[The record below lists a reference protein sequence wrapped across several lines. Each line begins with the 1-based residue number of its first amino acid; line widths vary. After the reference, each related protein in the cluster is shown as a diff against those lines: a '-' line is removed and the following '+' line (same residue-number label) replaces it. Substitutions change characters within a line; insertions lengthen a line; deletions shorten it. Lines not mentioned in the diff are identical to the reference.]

1 MQGQLRQLLVADQPV
16 PFAGQRGDDLGG
28 GRVQQALCRV
38 GGLQY
43 AMRIDVGERPLPAA
57 LGALVGVGARC
68 GSRERVV
75 RPVQYRDPLGPRVA
89 PVAERL
95 GVSGPGPQEIPPDMG
110 PAPERVDAVDAGQRL
125 IGLVEIGGDDQA
137 APGLQL

>member
-1 MQGQLRQLLVADQPV
+1 
-16 PFAGQRGDDLGG
+16 
-28 GRVQQALCRV
+28 VQQALCRV

-75 RPVQYRDPLGPRVA
+75 RPV
-89 PVAERL
+89 
-95 GVSGPGPQEIPPDMG
+95 
-110 PAPERVDAVDAGQRL
+110 
-125 IGLVEIGGDDQA
+125 
-137 APGLQL
+137 